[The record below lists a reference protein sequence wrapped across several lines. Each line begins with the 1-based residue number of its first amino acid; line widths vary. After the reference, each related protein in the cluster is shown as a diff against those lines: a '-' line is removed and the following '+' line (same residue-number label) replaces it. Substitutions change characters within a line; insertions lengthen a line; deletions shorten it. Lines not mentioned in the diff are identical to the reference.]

1 MDPATISLIFM
12 GIRMVAQAVRAGTS
26 RAHFVDELEEFLI
39 TLHNEGRTAT
49 SEEVM
54 EWANKAARSNS
65 AYKAQ
70 LNAFLIAIGDRPT
83 PPVPERVEPGHTE
96 TEAETVSEEQLD
108 LPLGTEG

>member
-26 RAHFVDELEEFLI
+26 RAHFVDELEAFLI
-39 TLHNEGRTAT
+39 TLHEEGRTAT
-49 SEEVM
+49 PEEIM
-54 EWANKAARSNS
+54 EWANKAGASNA

-70 LNAFLIAIGDRPT
+70 LAEFLAAIGDAPA
-83 PPVPERVEPGHTE
+83 PESFVSPRLSEALVVEPDP
-96 TEAETVSEEQLD
+96 QLD